1 MSSNTG
7 PQYSR
12 GGQNT
17 PSASN
22 QYPSGSPLS
31 PSSDPA
37 GYPQTGYPQTGAQ
50 PNYSGQAYQ
59 DPQYGQ
65 QPYQDQPY
73 QEQPYGQQPSQGYG
87 DTRGYDDRRGNTG
100 PVSSRQGESYGY
112 DYRYADGDLGDDRPG
127 ANAMAWFALVL
138 TLIALALTWDKFGA
152 FIALPVFFFSF
163 LFASVALTRRGQ
175 RKWHAWIAL
184 WLTVLGSLAAL
195 VSVTISLVGLMGG
208 LSYAGGTSVMGV
220 VDLPPMQIE
229 RISDVSV
236 SFPGSG
242 LDSLTFDE
250 VRGTSTPNTSTSST
264 PVPSS
269 AVTSTPAPTN

>member
-12 GGQNT
+12 GGQNMPT
-17 PSASN
+17 SSN

-50 PNYSGQAYQ
+50 PNYSGQASQ

-65 QPYQDQPY
+65 QPYQEQPY

-112 DYRYADGDLGDDRPG
+112 DYRYANGDLGDDRPG

-184 WLTVLGSLAAL
+184 WLTVLGSFAAL

-220 VDLPPMQIE
+220 VDLPPMKID
-229 RISDVSV
+229 RISEVRV

>member
-59 DPQYGQ
+59 DPQ
-65 QPYQDQPY
+65 
-73 QEQPYGQQPSQGYG
+73 YGQQPSQGYG

-163 LFASVALTRRGQ
+163 LFGSVALTRRGQ

-184 WLTVLGSLAAL
+184 WLTVLGSFAAL

-220 VDLPPMQIE
+220 VDLPPMQIQ
-229 RISDVSV
+229 RISDVRV

-250 VRGTSTPNTSTSST
+250 VRGTSSPSTSTSST

-269 AVTSTPAPTN
+269 AVTSSPVPAN